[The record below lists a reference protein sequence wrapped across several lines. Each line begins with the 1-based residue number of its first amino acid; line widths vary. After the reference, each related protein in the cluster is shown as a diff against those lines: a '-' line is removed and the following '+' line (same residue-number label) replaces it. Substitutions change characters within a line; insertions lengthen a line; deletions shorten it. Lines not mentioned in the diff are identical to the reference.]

1 MVRKEDVRLL
11 LLINIKKQGPDIHS
25 PPETTRKP
33 DTI

>member
-11 LLINIKKQGPDIHS
+11 INIEKQGPDIHS